1 MEQVSFKDRN
11 RNKIKKVKLNFGNIG
26 FAVMQNIQFEY
37 AYFYLIRRY
46 LKYFYKFKYALGN
59 YFKIW
64 VFLKGNFP
72 ISKKSKN
79 SRMGKGKGAFTR
91 WLIKLNQGHVLME
104 FKNVDSLRLK
114 KLNKHWN
121 KLLRFNIRMITK

>member
-59 YFKIW
+59 YFKI
-64 VFLKGNFP
+64 
-72 ISKKSKN
+72 
-79 SRMGKGKGAFTR
+79 
-91 WLIKLNQGHVLME
+91 
-104 FKNVDSLRLK
+104 
-114 KLNKHWN
+114 
-121 KLLRFNIRMITK
+121 